1 MLLLPLFQLSSP
13 PPSYQ
18 QPQPQQ
24 LPLLPSLL
32 LLPMKMMGPSGG
44 GGGADVD
51 VDNSGVA
58 PLASFT
64 DRNDDTFRRHTQE

>member
-44 GGGADVD
+44 GGADVD

-64 DRNDDTFRRHTQE
+64 DRNDDTFRRHAQE